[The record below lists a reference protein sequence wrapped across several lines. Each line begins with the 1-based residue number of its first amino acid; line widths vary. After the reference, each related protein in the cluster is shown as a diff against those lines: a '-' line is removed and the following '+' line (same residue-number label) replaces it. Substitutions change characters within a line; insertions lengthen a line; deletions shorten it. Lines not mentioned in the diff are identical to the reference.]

1 MTDNTICNTKI
12 LHKIVKRTLS
22 DMYLEIVLRRSNL
35 QLKNKE
41 WVKMLH
47 LLWFCDSTI
56 ILSVAMVPHTIFLKL
71 FEIN

>member
-1 MTDNTICNTKI
+1 
-12 LHKIVKRTLS
+12 
-22 DMYLEIVLRRSNL
+22 MYLEIVLRSSNL

-56 ILSVAMVPHTIFLKL
+56 ILSVAIVPHTIFLKL